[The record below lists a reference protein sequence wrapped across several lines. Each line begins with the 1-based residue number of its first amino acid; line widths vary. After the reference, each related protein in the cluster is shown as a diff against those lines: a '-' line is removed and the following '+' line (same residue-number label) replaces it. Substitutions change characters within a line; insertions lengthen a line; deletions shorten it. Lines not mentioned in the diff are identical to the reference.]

1 MDIKRNWWKVLSVI
15 LMLYVIIA
23 GILIPIKPGIID
35 YDNASAETGSPYEVT
50 VKTYNTHFDK
60 AQGLRTYLLLPNN
73 ELLVADSSEVINA
86 AEVKASFNI
95 PRRVLRGESE
105 SMDLSLVIDNE
116 IDGYMQF
123 PEAVR
128 IRPSTT
134 DTFNRA
140 YQASALMPLS
150 SLQDVDDFKFPF
162 RPIVYETIRNT
173 FFHVAIWMA
182 MFIILIVSC
191 YHSIRYLMTNKLVH
205 DQKSSALTSVAL
217 VFGIAGLLTGSMWAR
232 FTWGTWWTNDVKL
245 NMTSIALLIYCSYW
259 ILRSSISDIDT
270 RARLS
275 SVFNLFSFVA
285 LFILVMVIPRLT
297 DSLHPGNGGN
307 PAFGDED
314 LDNTLRTIFYPAIIA
329 YTLIGLWIAQ
339 LTVRYHSAKDNIEL
353 LIYNKSN

>member
-23 GILIPIKPGIID
+23 GILIPIKPGILD
-35 YDNASAETGSPYEVT
+35 YDNNKATIGQQYD
-50 VKTYNTHFDK
+50 VKITTYNTHFDE
-60 AQGLRTYLLLPNN
+60 AQDINVYILLPSDQ
-73 ELLVADSSEVINA
+73 LLPAVSHEVINA
-86 AEVKASFNI
+86 ARLSASFNI
-95 PRRVLRGESE
+95 PSNIA
-105 SMDLSLVIDNE
+105 MDNNERMDCSLVIDNE
-116 IDGYMQF
+116 VDGYMQY
-123 PEAVR
+123 PEAVT
-128 IRPSTT
+128 IKPSETRNLSLSNIELVPLT
-134 DTFNRA
+134 DLKN
-140 YQASALMPLS
+140 
-150 SLQDVDDFKFPF
+150 VDDFKFPF

-182 MFIILIVSC
+182 MFLILIVSC
-191 YHSIRYLMTNKLVH
+191 YHSISYLISNNLIH

-217 VFGIAGLLTGSMWAR
+217 IFGIAGLLTGSMWAR

-259 ILRSSISDIDT
+259 ILRSSLSDIDT

-329 YTLIGLWIAQ
+329 YALIGFWIAQ
-339 LTVRYHSAKDNIEL
+339 LTVRYHDARENIEL
-353 LIYNKSN
+353 MTFNNSN